1 MKELQYIF
9 CVLVSAVLC
18 SDSFPNQMYI
28 VKQAEPSATIH
39 SLVNTDTAQISQQL
53 SYFVWVIYN
62 IKSWL
67 QVFNSSKS
75 QPREKQV
82 KEDGFIPEKTDRKR

>member
-28 VKQAEPSATIH
+28 VKQAESSAT
-39 SLVNTDTAQISQQL
+39 QFSQHRL
-53 SYFVWVIYN
+53 DKPASSYF
-62 IKSWL
+62 S
-67 QVFNSSKS
+67 
-75 QPREKQV
+75 
-82 KEDGFIPEKTDRKR
+82 